1 VFIRQAPDPAV
12 GRPAF
17 LPRQQ
22 ARDMRIVRADQL
34 ANERVG
40 SG

>member
-1 VFIRQAPDPAV
+1 M

-22 ARDMRIVRADQL
+22 ARDVLIVRANQFQD
-34 ANERVG
+34 ERVG
-40 SG
+40 IG